1 FGRPVLPF
9 PVRRRPTSLPPL
21 SCHFH
26 GSGPNL
32 SLPDLAVWP
41 HWWSMLPDLAA
52 PGLINAAPVVHL
64 PITASPIT
72 IPSASSKSAER
83 VVACLQRSS
92 SPTASPRTPS
102 PTLPTPLPSEH
113 GIQFKKGQPR
123 AASTSSVPLRRA
135 CTISGC
141 SRAAPAAVGDG
152 WSGTGRAAP
161 RRPCRAQ
168 PLIVQPRAA
177 PPLPLHSLPVSQRYT
192 SSLRF
197 VRSSSCWKFGRPTI
211 KME

>member
-1 FGRPVLPF
+1 
-9 PVRRRPTSLPPL
+9 
-21 SCHFH
+21 
-26 GSGPNL
+26 
-32 SLPDLAVWP
+32 
-41 HWWSMLPDLAA
+41 MLPDLAA
-52 PGLINAAPVVHL
+52 RGLINAALVVHL

-102 PTLPTPLPSEH
+102 PTLPMPLPSEH

-123 AASTSSVPLRRA
+123 VASTSSVPLLRRA

-141 SRAAPAAVGDG
+141 SHAAPAAVEDG

-161 RRPCRAQ
+161 RRPSRAQ

-177 PPLPLHSLPVSQRYT
+177 LPLPLHSLPVSQRYT

>member
-1 FGRPVLPF
+1 
-9 PVRRRPTSLPPL
+9 
-21 SCHFH
+21 
-26 GSGPNL
+26 
-32 SLPDLAVWP
+32 
-41 HWWSMLPDLAA
+41 MLPDLAA

-113 GIQFKKGQPR
+113 GIQFKKGRPR
-123 AASTSSVPLRRA
+123 AASTSSVPLLRRA

-177 PPLPLHSLPVSQRYT
+177 PPLPLHSLPVAWSLDSCRCSVSGEAAGGEPNDPEQRAKPRKADHSVMRTFVKVSQRYT